1 MNDYGPSK
9 SKADRYILI
18 VIDNFS
24 KYGCR
29 IPLKSKYIG
38 NMMEEISKIIRKSK
52 RKPNKRVSDRRQE
65 FSTNIFQTFS
75 KLSTIHQFSR
85 SYD

>member
-1 MNDYGPSK
+1 MKDYGPSK
-9 SKADRYILI
+9 SKGDRYILI

-24 KYGCR
+24 QFGCR
-29 IPLKSKYIG
+29 IPLKSKYIR
-38 NMMEEISKIIRKSK
+38 NMIEEISKIIRNSK

-65 FSTNIFQTFS
+65 FSTNIFRTLS

-85 SYD
+85 FLD

>member
-9 SKADRYILI
+9 SKGDRYILI

-24 KYGCR
+24 QFGCR
-29 IPLKSKYIG
+29 IPLKSKYIR
-38 NMMEEISKIIRKSK
+38 NMIEEISESIRKSK
-52 RKPNKRVSDRRQE
+52 RKPNERLSDGRQK
-65 FSTNIFQTFS
+65 FVTKLFQTFS

-85 SYD
+85 FFD